1 MSREGWFRRRAQVS
15 SKVEQLPEGLWT
27 KCPSCQEILFAPEL
41 EKNLRVCG
49 RCGYHYRLGWKDR
62 ISITADQ
69 DTFREINSGVRATDP
84 LEFPDYASKLEKG
97 RKGTGLEEGFVTG
110 EATINGYETVL
121 GVADFSFMG
130 GSMGSAV
137 GEKIVRAMEYG
148 IERGLPVVLFTA
160 SGGARMQEGLL
171 SLMQMAKTSGACA
184 RMMDAGL
191 PYITVFTDPTMAGVH
206 ASYASTGDIIISE
219 PGALVGFAGQRVAA
233 QAQVNKIPA
242 NFQKAEFQ
250 LEHGMVD
257 MIVHRREMKD
267 TLAKIIR
274 FSTSEAPS
282 GKPTA

>member
-1 MSREGWFRRRAQVS
+1 MSREGWFRRRAQVG
-15 SKVEQLPEGLWT
+15 SKAEQVPEGLWT

-49 RCGYHYRLGWKDR
+49 RCGYHYRLGWMDR
-62 ISITADQ
+62 INITADP
-69 DTFREINSGVRATDP
+69 DTFREINSGVRAIDP

-97 RKGTGLEEGFVTG
+97 RKSTGLEEGFVTG
-110 EATINGYETVL
+110 EASINGYDAVL

-148 IERGLPVVLFTA
+148 IERGLPVILFTS

-191 PYITVFTDPTMAGVH
+191 PYVTVFTDPTMAGVH

-233 QAQVNKIPA
+233 QAQVNKAPA

-274 FSTSEAPS
+274 FSTSEAPI

>member
-1 MSREGWFRRRAQVS
+1 MSREGWFRRRAQVG
-15 SKVEQLPEGLWT
+15 SKAEQVPEGLWT

-49 RCGYHYRLGWKDR
+49 RCGYHYRLGWMDR
-62 ISITADQ
+62 VNITADP
-69 DTFREINSGVRATDP
+69 DTFREINSGVRAIDP

-97 RKGTGLEEGFVTG
+97 RKSTGLEEGFITG
-110 EATINGYETVL
+110 EVSINGYDAVL

-148 IERGLPVVLFTA
+148 IERNLPVILFTS

-191 PYITVFTDPTMAGVH
+191 PYVTVFTDPTMAGVH

-233 QAQVNKIPA
+233 QAQVTKAPA

-250 LEHGMVD
+250 LEHGMLD

-274 FSTSEAPS
+274 FSTSEAPI